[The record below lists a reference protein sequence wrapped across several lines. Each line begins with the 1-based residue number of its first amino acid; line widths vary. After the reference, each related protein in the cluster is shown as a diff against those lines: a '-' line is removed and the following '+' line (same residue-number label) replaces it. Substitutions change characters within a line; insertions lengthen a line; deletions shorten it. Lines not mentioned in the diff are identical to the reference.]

1 MGRNVRNN
9 NGDSDAAAKDS
20 FLIKYFLR
28 LVVALTVIMVF
39 LTLVQC
45 SIKKPE
51 SPEWTTNFVLPV
63 INQTYD
69 MAELIQRLDQDGVA
83 MDSLGNITF
92 TISEA
97 LDTLTVGS
105 NYLTTPNLNYSFGQ
119 KLDTVSISSP
129 TVPPVFI
136 DLATITGISAS
147 TPEDTVTIGQRSFDI
162 NNQLPNATSYSSAT
176 IVSGTANMQLHNN
189 LGATLDTIILELW
202 DIQFGTLLAI
212 DSIFSP
218 IPSGTTATIPIDL
231 SGRTV
236 SNRFRAIA
244 HCHTPGGFVTLAST
258 RGVSTELDFIGAITV
273 SSATAEIPAISRSF
287 SDQVNL
293 LESDRID
300 TASIASGNLQISISN
315 ATNLS
320 AIVTVTIPDIQQG
333 GQPLTLMPS
342 VSPLQTT
349 ILNINLSGYE
359 IIPTDAS
366 VPQTLD
372 ISAIA
377 NVIATAPIHV
387 TISQSDSF
395 FINSTLQNLT
405 FNSVSGYF
413 DSVAVSFNGL
423 NQAINVPTGFDSI
436 QMTSAILTLEVT
448 NSIDLP
454 GDLNIQVDGNNGKN
468 LNLVGTISASGG
480 LASATSSIVEPSA
493 GSFLSPIPSQINFS
507 GSVVFANGG
516 YQGKIEANDFI
527 CATVTLVSPLEMIID
542 PAQVETDVE
551 KTEINQKDIDAIT
564 DHVIEAQFVYNIVS
578 HLPIGAQ
585 VDIYFGPDSAT
596 LFSNPQLLVNAL
608 QLPAAPF
615 GAGGIVTDTIST
627 DFQNVYL
634 DSIDLKI
641 LKNDTLYFG
650 STLNL
655 SGTSGQMVKL
665 TANDYLSITGRIEVN
680 YRFDGT
686 F

>member
-1 MGRNVRNN
+1 MEKNRNSRIDDD
-9 NGDSDAAAKDS
+9 GKKAADS
-20 FLIKYFLR
+20 FLVKYFLR
-28 LVVALTVIMVF
+28 LAVALTVIMVF

-63 INQTYD
+63 INKTYD
-69 MAELIQRLDQDGVA
+69 MAELINRLDQDGIA
-83 MDSLGNITF
+83 MDSVGNITY
-92 TISEA
+92 TITEE
-97 LDTLTVGS
+97 LDTLTISS
-105 NYLTTPNLNYSFGQ
+105 NYLTTPNLSYSFGQ
-119 KLDTVSISSP
+119 KLDTLSISSP

-136 DLATITGISAS
+136 DLAAITGISAS

-162 NNQLPNATSYSSAT
+162 NNALPNASSYSSAT

-189 LGATLDTIILELW
+189 LGAALDTVILELW

-218 IPSGTTATIPIDL
+218 IPSGTSATIPIDL
-231 SGRTV
+231 SGRTI

-244 HCHTPGGFVTLAST
+244 HCYTAGGFVTQVST
-258 RGVSTELDFIGAITV
+258 RGVSTELDFVGAVTV
-273 SSATAEIPAISRSF
+273 SSATAEIPAVSRSF
-287 SDQVNL
+287 SDHVNL

-300 TASIASGNLQISISN
+300 TAVISSGNLQISISN
-315 ATNLS
+315 ATSLNANVSIL
-320 AIVTVTIPDIQQG
+320 IQDIQVG

-349 ILNINLSGYE
+349 VLNINLAGYE
-359 IIPTDAS
+359 IVPSDAS
-366 VPQTLD
+366 APQTLD
-372 ISAIA
+372 INAVA
-377 NVIATAPIHV
+377 NIPTTAPIHV
-387 TISQSDSF
+387 SVSQSDSF
-395 FINSTLQNLT
+395 YVTATLQNLT
-405 FNSVSGYF
+405 FSSVSGFF
-413 DSVAVSFNGL
+413 DSVAVLFDGL
-423 NQAINVPTGFDSI
+423 NQTIDVPTGFDSI
-436 QMTSAILTLEVT
+436 QMTSAILTLEIN

-454 GDLNIQVDGNNGKN
+454 GDLNIQVDGNNGKT
-468 LNLVGTISASGG
+468 LNLLGNISASGG
-480 LASATSSIVEPSA
+480 LASATSTIVEPSA
-493 GSFLSPIPSQINFS
+493 GSFLSPIPSQIDIS

-527 CATVTLVSPLEMIID
+527 CATVTMISPLEMIID

-551 KTEINQKDIDAIT
+551 KTEIDQQDINAIT
-564 DHVIEAQFVYNIVS
+564 DHVLEARFIYNIVS
-578 HLPIGAQ
+578 RLPIGAQ

-596 LFSNPQLLVNAL
+596 LFTNPQLLVNAL
-608 QLPAAPF
+608 QLPAAPV
-615 GAGGIVTDTIST
+615 GAGGIVSDTIST
-627 DFQNVYL
+627 DFQEVYL

-641 LKNDTLYFG
+641 LENDTLYFG

-665 TANDYLSITGRIEVN
+665 TGNDYLSITGRIEVS
-680 YRFDGT
+680 YRFNGE